1 MHVVYVCVVC
11 ASNSPFDGREG
22 HAVPAGH
29 LKRIVAGSL
38 AGVRDLVEDRDRPR
52 SGVAIHPSS
61 MLGSLFLMDW
71 IGRRGLGWSVRWA
84 GGKWVQW
91 AGGGNCCT
99 RKDRETRPEDE
110 NEKHGVSRVG
120 TAHVSKALARNHDV
134 LILLANS
141 IRSRMHMHIL

>member
-84 GGKWVQW
+84 GP
-91 AGGGNCCT
+91 T
-99 RKDRETRPEDE
+99 
-110 NEKHGVSRVG
+110 GVSSRSLSVPRPRSAEGEGAGEGEGRG
-120 TAHVSKALARNHDV
+120 T
-134 LILLANS
+134 
-141 IRSRMHMHIL
+141 